1 MAGTDPDGLLVQA
14 MARGDVRALDEL
26 YARHGRR
33 LLAYLVGL
41 LDNHQLAE
49 EVLQDVM
56 LAAWRG
62 AAGFRG
68 DSRVTTWLLAI
79 ARLQALSARRRRY
92 PAVVPLDENAARDD
106 SGVFKIVEQNMEAR
120 AVRAA
125 LRQLPD
131 EQRETLELI
140 FYHELSGPEA
150 ANVLGVPEGTIKSR
164 LNRAKTSLRRL
175 LRLKE
180 ADHES

>member
-1 MAGTDPDGLLVQA
+1 MAESDADRLLVQA
-14 MARGDVRALDEL
+14 MARGDTRALDEL

-33 LLAYLVGL
+33 LLAYLIGM
-41 LDNHQLAE
+41 LDNRQLAE

-62 AAGFRG
+62 AAAFRG

-92 PAVVPLDENAARDD
+92 PAVVPLDENAVRDD
-106 SGVFKIVEQNMEAR
+106 SGSFIGVERNLEAR
-120 AVRAA
+120 TVRAA
-125 LRQLPD
+125 LRQLPTS
-131 EQRETLELI
+131 QRETLELI

-150 ANVLGVPEGTIKSR
+150 AAVLGVPEGTIKSR
-164 LNRAKTSLRRL
+164 LNRAKTALRRL

-180 ADHES
+180 ADHEA

>member
-1 MAGTDPDGLLVQA
+1 MAEHDPDCHLVQA
-14 MARGDVRALDEL
+14 MARGDVRALEEL

-41 LDNHQLAE
+41 LDNRPLAE

-92 PAVVPLDENAARDD
+92 PAVVPLDDNLANDD
-106 SGVFKIVEQNMEAR
+106 SGAFKKVEYSADLN

-125 LRQLPD
+125 LRQLPAD
-131 EQRETLELI
+131 QRETLELI
-140 FYHELSGPEA
+140 FYNELTGPEA
-150 ANVLGVPEGTIKSR
+150 AAVLGVAEGTIKSR

-175 LRLKE
+175 LRLE
-180 ADHES
+180 TDHEA

>member
-1 MAGTDPDGLLVQA
+1 MAETDPDGLLVQA
-14 MARGDVRALDEL
+14 MARGDTRALDEL

-33 LLAYLVGL
+33 ILAYLVGL
-41 LDNHQLAE
+41 LDNRQLAE

-62 AAGFRG
+62 AVGFRG

-92 PAVVPLDENAARDD
+92 PAVVPLDENAAKDD
-106 SGVFKIVEQNMEAR
+106 SGVFKIVERDFEAHS
-120 AVRAA
+120 VRVA
-125 LRQLPD
+125 LRQLPT

-140 FYHELSGPEA
+140 FYHELSGTEA
-150 ANVLGVPEGTIKSR
+150 AAILGVPEGTVKSR
-164 LNRAKTSLRRL
+164 LNRAKTTLRRL

-180 ADHES
+180 SDHES

>member
-1 MAGTDPDGLLVQA
+1 MAADPDQVLVQA
-14 MARGDVRALDEL
+14 MARGDTRALDEL
-26 YARHGRR
+26 YNRYGQR

-41 LDNHQLAE
+41 LDNRQVAE

-68 DSRVTTWLLAI
+68 ESRVTTWLLGI

-92 PAVVPLDENAARDD
+92 PVVMPLNENAANDD
-106 SGVFKIVEQNMEAR
+106 TGEFRRVEQEGDRA

-125 LRQLPD
+125 LRELPSD
-131 EQRETLELI
+131 QREALELI
-140 FYHELSGPEA
+140 FYHELTGTEA
-150 ANVLGVPEGTIKSR
+150 AALLGVPEGTVKSR

-175 LRLKE
+175 LRWKE
-180 ADHES
+180 SGL